1 MAAPSARC
9 LWRALAPR
17 CGWVLPGLEQRL
29 AVPAVV
35 SPATAR
41 PYAAAAA
48 KAAKKDAKRSRHEK
62 GKEHKEKPLPRRRP
76 LMSKPVD
83 DVYLTW
89 LYRRPS
95 YGLEQAVGMLKRF
108 QELDFTHPK
117 QFVYIN
123 VFLDMALH
131 KKKKVDPFSSGV
143 ALPHRFTDE
152 VNKVLVFTEVGEPQF
167 LHFHGVLVLT
177 EVGEPQFPHFH
188 GVLVLTEV
196 GEPQFPHFHGVL
208 VLTEVGEPQFPHF
221 HGVLVFTEVGEPQ
234 FPHFHGVLVLTEVGE
249 PQFLGFHGVLVLT
262 EMGEPEFL
270 HFHGVL
276 VLTEVGEPE
285 FLHFH
290 GVLVLTEVGEPE
302 FLRFH
307 GVLVL
312 TEVGE
317 PQFLGFHGV
326 LVFTENEQ
334 EAEAAREHGAAIVGG
349 VELIKW
355 ILEDEIQADF
365 YVAVPA
371 IIPKLIP
378 LRNKLRKKYPS
389 TKRNSLGSD
398 IPRMVQ
404 FFRECH
410 EYSVEDESVIKT
422 RIARLDMPT
431 EHIIANLKA
440 IVQDIC
446 TFKPSNFDPIVQ
458 RLVIR
463 SSTSEGLLLNLD
475 GILPQVERAEEKEQ
489 GDAADEDQQKP
500 AQESVST

>member
-17 CGWVLPGLEQRL
+17 CGCVLPALEQRL

-35 SPATAR
+35 SPATSR

-48 KAAKKDAKRSRHEK
+48 KAAKKDAKRSRQEK
-62 GKEHKEKPLPRRRP
+62 GKEPKEKPLPRRRP

-123 VFLDMALH
+123 VFLDMALQ

-143 ALPHRFTDE
+143 ALPHRFTD
-152 VNKVLVFTEVGEPQF
+152 K
-167 LHFHGVLVLT
+167 
-177 EVGEPQFPHFH
+177 
-188 GVLVLTEV
+188 
-196 GEPQFPHFHGVL
+196 
-208 VLTEVGEPQFPHF
+208 
-221 HGVLVFTEVGEPQ
+221 
-234 FPHFHGVLVLTEVGE
+234 
-249 PQFLGFHGVLVLT
+249 
-262 EMGEPEFL
+262 
-270 HFHGVL
+270 
-276 VLTEVGEPE
+276 
-285 FLHFH
+285 
-290 GVLVLTEVGEPE
+290 
-302 FLRFH
+302 
-307 GVLVL
+307 
-312 TEVGE
+312 
-317 PQFLGFHGV
+317 
-326 LVFTENEQ
+326 NEQ
-334 EAEAAREHGAAIVGG
+334 EAEVAREHGAAIVGG
-349 VELIKW
+349 VELMKW

-410 EYSVEDESVIKT
+410 EYSVEDENVIKT

-431 EHIIANLKA
+431 EHIIANLKTV
-440 IVQDIC
+440 IHDVC

-475 GILPQVERAEEKEQ
+475 GILPQVERAEAQ
-489 GDAADEDQQKP
+489 GEEDAADEDQQKP
-500 AQESVST
+500 VQESVST

>member
-1 MAAPSARC
+1 MLLRGRGTSSARSATRQPRVRPEAP
-9 LWRALAPR
+9 LRPLKERAGGFWPAP
-17 CGWVLPGLEQRL
+17 GNGSPLPGQRAGAGTRATSERQARARRVGGTAL
-29 AVPAVV
+29 GGTPLK
-35 SPATAR
+35 SPGLPERFFSASGSEFRGEWFRRRTRAAR
-41 PYAAAAA
+41 QNGGAQRPLPVAR
-48 KAAKKDAKRSRHEK
+48 AAKKDAQKSRQEK
-62 GKEHKEKPLPRRRP
+62 VKEHKEKPLPRRRP

-152 VNKVLVFTEVGEPQF
+152 VNK
-167 LHFHGVLVLT
+167 
-177 EVGEPQFPHFH
+177 
-188 GVLVLTEV
+188 
-196 GEPQFPHFHGVL
+196 
-208 VLTEVGEPQFPHF
+208 
-221 HGVLVFTEVGEPQ
+221 
-234 FPHFHGVLVLTEVGE
+234 
-249 PQFLGFHGVLVLT
+249 
-262 EMGEPEFL
+262 
-270 HFHGVL
+270 
-276 VLTEVGEPE
+276 
-285 FLHFH
+285 
-290 GVLVLTEVGEPE
+290 
-302 FLRFH
+302 
-307 GVLVL
+307 
-312 TEVGE
+312 
-317 PQFLGFHGV
+317 V

-431 EHIIANLKA
+431 EHIIANLKT

-475 GILPQVERAEEKEQ
+475 GILPQVEKAEEKEEE
-489 GDAADEDQQKP
+489 DAADEDQQKP

>member
-1 MAAPSARC
+1 
-9 LWRALAPR
+9 
-17 CGWVLPGLEQRL
+17 
-29 AVPAVV
+29 
-35 SPATAR
+35 
-41 PYAAAAA
+41 
-48 KAAKKDAKRSRHEK
+48 
-62 GKEHKEKPLPRRRP
+62 
-76 LMSKPVD
+76 MSKPVD

-123 VFLDMALH
+123 VFLDMALQ

-152 VNKVLVFTEVGEPQF
+152 VNKVLVFTE
-167 LHFHGVLVLT
+167 
-177 EVGEPQFPHFH
+177 
-188 GVLVLTEV
+188 
-196 GEPQFPHFHGVL
+196 
-208 VLTEVGEPQFPHF
+208 
-221 HGVLVFTEVGEPQ
+221 
-234 FPHFHGVLVLTEVGE
+234 
-249 PQFLGFHGVLVLT
+249 
-262 EMGEPEFL
+262 
-270 HFHGVL
+270 
-276 VLTEVGEPE
+276 
-285 FLHFH
+285 
-290 GVLVLTEVGEPE
+290 
-302 FLRFH
+302 
-307 GVLVL
+307 
-312 TEVGE
+312 
-317 PQFLGFHGV
+317 
-326 LVFTENEQ
+326 NEQ
-334 EAEAAREHGAAIVGG
+334 EAEVAREHGAAIVGG

-431 EHIIANLKA
+431 EHIIANLKT
-440 IVQDIC
+440 IIQDIC

-475 GILPQVERAEEKEQ
+475 GILPQVEKAEEKEEE
-489 GDAADEDQQKP
+489 DAADEDQQK
-500 AQESVST
+500 AVQESEPNVHLETLALGCVECALLEEAFLEWTWYCVCVQAKKKWTWKQAASAPCPGSRREGEEKPESYKRRLLIF